1 MNQVIQILTNQL
13 KNNNPQM
20 FKKYEMLRQSNG
32 NPTAIFNQMING
44 YTPEQMQKFMTFAK
58 NFGIPD
64 EVLSQVQNGIKS

>member
-32 NPTAIFNQMING
+32 NPTAIFNQMINS